1 MSYEK
6 RIFQKDDQEFILDK
20 DMITS
25 KQMFIHRYY
34 SDNQITMVKSIAV
47 IVNLI
52 LKLEKTNTN
61 LILRAKFL

>member
-1 MSYEK
+1 LSYEK